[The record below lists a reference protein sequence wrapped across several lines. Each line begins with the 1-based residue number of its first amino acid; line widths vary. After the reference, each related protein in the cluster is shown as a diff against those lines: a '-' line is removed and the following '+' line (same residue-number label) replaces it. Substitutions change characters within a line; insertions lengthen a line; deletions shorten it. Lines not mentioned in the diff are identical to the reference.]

1 MNGREL
7 ALSLGHSDIGLGGH
21 AVERAGHERLVRRSL
36 AEPIQLLFYRGDL
49 GLNTL
54 DVNAGFRRLLERL
67 LARLVELAELERLR
81 LIALRLD
88 WLRVLSGFLSTDSF
102 CEVVG
107 LLEGGD
113 ADELLEVH
121 AVAVLVLLPA
131 LHGLLDLA
139 SAVPAG
145 EDLMTVVTVT
155 HPPVFIVDVVDV
167 VFHRPLPRLSA
178 TLVVVVAAAAAAGV
192 RVCERVLRG
201 APRFTTTGLARLQS
215 LGGCLLLTKSRRR
228 FCGVDGLQALAKCV
242 HEGPRGDAGLAVNA
256 RSAEERLRLI
266 ELA

>member
-145 EDLMTVVTVT
+145 EDLMTVVAEA
-155 HPPVFIVDVVDV
+155 HPPVLVVDVVDV
-167 VFHRPLPRLSA
+167 VRCPLSSLSA